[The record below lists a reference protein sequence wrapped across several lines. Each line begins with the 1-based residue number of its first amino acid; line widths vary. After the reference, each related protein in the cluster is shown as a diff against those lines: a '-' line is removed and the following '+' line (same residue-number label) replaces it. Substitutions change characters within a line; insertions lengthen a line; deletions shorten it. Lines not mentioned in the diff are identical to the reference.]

1 VKKRLRVLGILFI
14 ALAVFTPLVT
24 MMVTFILPETF
35 ASSAMILH
43 PVTNLTSVVT
53 AVEMVH
59 TRSNLD
65 LAITQLDLAAQWG
78 IKYRQPDK
86 LSPEK
91 CREMLKRMS
100 QIQLRR
106 GTPVVEIRVFSDNK
120 DEAATIA
127 NQLAKLYL
135 RTTPGASVI
144 EAAAPNSTP
153 VLPNKQ
159 MNLSLSLFVG
169 VTFLVVG
176 FGLLIASRIAVK
188 RQ

>member
-1 VKKRLRVLGILFI
+1 MKKWMRGLGILFI

-24 MMVTFILPETF
+24 TIVTFILPETF

-43 PVTNLTSVVT
+43 PAKNLTSVVT
-53 AVEMVH
+53 AMEMIH

-65 LAITQLDLAAQWG
+65 LVITQLDLAAQWG

-106 GTPVVEIRVFSDNK
+106 GTPIVEIRVFSDNK

-127 NQLAKLYL
+127 NQLAKIYL
-135 RTTPGASVI
+135 RTTPGASVV
-144 EAAAPNSTP
+144 EAAAPDSRP
-153 VLPNKQ
+153 VRPNKQ
-159 MNLSLSLFVG
+159 MNITLGLFAG

-176 FGLLIASRIAVK
+176 IALLISSRLAVK

>member
-1 VKKRLRVLGILFI
+1 MRVLGILFI

-24 MMVTFILPETF
+24 TIITFILPETF

-43 PVTNLTSVVT
+43 PATNVTSVVT
-53 AVEMVH
+53 AVEMLH

-91 CREMLKRMS
+91 CREMLKRMI
-100 QIQLRR
+100 QIQLRPS
-106 GTPVVEIRVFSDNK
+106 TPIVEIRVFSDNK

-135 RTTPGASVI
+135 RTTPGASVV
-144 EAAAPNSTP
+144 EAAAPDSRP
-153 VLPNKQ
+153 VRPNKQ
-159 MNLSLSLFVG
+159 MNIMLGLFAG
-169 VTFLVVG
+169 VTFLTTGIG
-176 FGLLIASRIAVK
+176 FLVASRIARSTK
-188 RQ
+188 SQA